1 MTRLPQPGSDEGKWG
16 NILNDFL
23 AVEHNSDGTL
33 KNVAR
38 PSDIAAGIPN
48 GGVTTAKL
56 ADGAVTNA
64 KLDAAT
70 QQSLTKADNALP
82 ASQKDANNGVAG
94 LDANGLIKKAEDRG
108 GAYMGNWAANT
119 SYKAN
124 DTVVAPDGSIQS
136 AKADFTSGSSY
147 SAADWNP
154 QDSGIV
160 VANYKTGD
168 YTLQPSDAG
177 SIIEIDS
184 SASQQV
190 IIPASDSFAVGSV
203 VEVFRMGTGAV
214 TIAAAVPQLV
224 NLCLNPSLEVD
235 TSNWG
240 TTNAVRSTSAS
251 MAPGGSYGLRK
262 TAIAGG
268 TLQTFYSSGVTSL
281 SQLGLAAGDA
291 LSVGT
296 YLNTS
301 VAGGAQLQVQFW
313 NGSNTT
319 LMSGQTFVSSLATGI
334 TFHRVL
340 NVIVPAGAD
349 TVRIIGS
356 TTATT
361 AGDTLDQ
368 DGLIIVKGATLPATG
383 YADGDTTG
391 WSWQGTP
398 GASRSTNNLTGTLVR
413 NQVGR
418 GTTIAAQ
425 YGSAVLRKRA
435 TRDWVL
441 DGGIA

>member
-168 YTLQPSDAG
+168 YTLQPSDAV
-177 SIIEIDS
+177 SIMKL
-184 SASQQV
+184 
-190 IIPASDSFAVGSV
+190 IP
-203 VEVFRMGTGAV
+203 R
-214 TIAAAVPQLV
+214 P
-224 NLCLNPSLEVD
+224 
-235 TSNWG
+235 
-240 TTNAVRSTSAS
+240 RS
-251 MAPGGSYGLRK
+251 K
-262 TAIAGG
+262 
-268 TLQTFYSSGVTSL
+268 
-281 SQLGLAAGDA
+281 
-291 LSVGT
+291 
-296 YLNTS
+296 
-301 VAGGAQLQVQFW
+301 
-313 NGSNTT
+313 
-319 LMSGQTFVSSLATGI
+319 
-334 TFHRVL
+334 
-340 NVIVPAGAD
+340 
-349 TVRIIGS
+349 
-356 TTATT
+356 
-361 AGDTLDQ
+361 
-368 DGLIIVKGATLPATG
+368 
-383 YADGDTTG
+383 
-391 WSWQGTP
+391 
-398 GASRSTNNLTGTLVR
+398 
-413 NQVGR
+413 
-418 GTTIAAQ
+418 
-425 YGSAVLRKRA
+425 
-435 TRDWVL
+435 
-441 DGGIA
+441 